1 MCRYGN
7 MTNDNWIYVC
17 NTNEIDLEDTK
28 RFDHDDKTFCIYRI
42 EDGFFATDG
51 LCTHEQVHLED
62 GYIMNGE
69 IECPMHQGV
78 FNIKT
83 GKAVCPPVCEDL
95 KTYSVK
101 VEENKIFFLRE

>member
-1 MCRYGN
+1 
-7 MTNDNWIYVC
+7 MTEDNWIYVC

-51 LCTHEQVHLED
+51 LCTHEQVHLENGLVMD
-62 GYIMNGE
+62 GE
-69 IECPMHQGV
+69 IECPMHQGI
-78 FNIKT
+78 FDIKT
-83 GKAVCPPVCEDL
+83 GEAKSPPACEDL

-101 VEENKIFFLRE
+101 IEKDKIFIKL